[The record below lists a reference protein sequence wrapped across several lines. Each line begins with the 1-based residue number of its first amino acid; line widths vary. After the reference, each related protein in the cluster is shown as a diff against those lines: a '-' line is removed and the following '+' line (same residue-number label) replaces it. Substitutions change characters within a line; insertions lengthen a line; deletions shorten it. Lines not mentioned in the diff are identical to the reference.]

1 MLSDQEISQLATEID
16 AQLLELRSPVISA
29 RLINANYGE
38 TEIDAQLL
46 ELRSLS
52 GDKEAQLVKQNQ
64 AIAAATKE
72 PAKSFLQKFW
82 KAAKAD
88 LCEED
93 GVLYK
98 QWKKWGDLDNKE
110 AMDKF
115 KVVLTGLGLTGN
127 LLQSALV
134 AVMVIVLHIG
144 VKAFCDEYGDRK
156 ES

>member
-1 MLSDQEISQLATEID
+1 MFSDQEISQIA
-16 AQLLELRSPVISA
+16 A
-29 RLINANYGE
+29 
-38 TEIDAQLL
+38 EIDAQLL

-52 GDKEAQLVKQNQ
+52 GDTSLKSGDKESQLVKQNQ
-64 AIAAATKE
+64 AIATATKE

-110 AMDKF
+110 TISTF
-115 KVVLTGLGLTGN
+115 KGILTGLGLSGN
-127 LLQSALV
+127 VLPTVIV
-134 AVMVIVLHIG
+134 AVTVIVLHIG
-144 VKAFCDEYGDRK
+144 VKAFCDEYSDRK
-156 ES
+156 ENS

>member
-1 MLSDQEISQLATEID
+1 MLSDQEIFQLATEID
-16 AQLLELRSPVISA
+16 AQLLELRSPSSEA
-29 RLINANYGE
+29 
-38 TEIDAQLL
+38 LL
-46 ELRSLS
+46 KS
-52 GDKEAQLVKQNQ
+52 GGKEAQLVKQNQ
-64 AIAAATKE
+64 AIATATKE

-110 AMDKF
+110 TISTF
-115 KVVLTGLGLTGN
+115 KGVLTGLGLSGN
-127 LLQSALV
+127 VLPTVIV

-156 ES
+156 ENP

>member
-1 MLSDQEISQLATEID
+1 MIVSAIPFAEKLSMFSDEEISILA
-16 AQLLELRSPVISA
+16 A
-29 RLINANYGE
+29 
-38 TEIDAQLL
+38 EIDAQLL

-52 GDKEAQLVKQNQ
+52 GDAPLKSGDREAQLVKQNQ
-64 AIAAATKE
+64 AIATATKE

-110 AMDKF
+110 TISTF
-115 KVVLTGLGLTGN
+115 KGILAGLGLSGN
-127 LLQSALV
+127 VLPTVIV
-134 AVMVIVLHIG
+134 AVTVIVLHIG

-156 ES
+156 ENS

>member
-1 MLSDQEISQLATEID
+1 M
-16 AQLLELRSPVISA
+16 
-29 RLINANYGE
+29 
-38 TEIDAQLL
+38 
-46 ELRSLS
+46 RSLSGDALLIS

-72 PAKSFLQKFW
+72 PAKSFLQKFR

-110 AMDKF
+110 TISKF
-115 KVVLTGLGLTGN
+115 GGVLAGMGFLGEFITPI
-127 LLQSALV
+127 LV
-134 AVMVIVLHIG
+134 SVTVIILHIG

-156 ES
+156 ENP

>member
-1 MLSDQEISQLATEID
+1 MFSDQEISKLAAEID
-16 AQLLELRSPVISA
+16 AQLLELRSPNVATFSKS
-29 RLINANYGE
+29 
-38 TEIDAQLL
+38 IDPNL
-46 ELRSLS
+46 E
-52 GDKEAQLVKQNQ
+52 LVKQNQ

-110 AMDKF
+110 TISTF
-115 KVVLTGLGLTGN
+115 KGVLTGLGLSGN
-127 LLQSALV
+127 VLPTVIV

>member
-1 MLSDQEISQLATEID
+1 MFSDEEISQLAAEID
-16 AQLLELRSPVISA
+16 AQLS
-29 RLINANYGE
+29 
-38 TEIDAQLL
+38 

-52 GDKEAQLVKQNQ
+52 SDALLRSDDKEVQLVKQNE
-64 AIAAATKE
+64 AIATATKE

-88 LCEED
+88 LCEEE

-115 KVVLTGLGLTGN
+115 KVILTGLGLTGN
-127 LLQSALV
+127 LLSSVLV

-144 VKAFCDEYGDRK
+144 VRAFCDEYGERK
-156 ES
+156 ENA

>member
-29 RLINANYGE
+29 RLINANYG
-38 TEIDAQLL
+38 DA
-46 ELRSLS
+46 SLKTV
-52 GDKEAQLVKQNQ
+52 DKEAQLVKQNQ
-64 AIAAATKE
+64 AIAAAAKE

-156 ES
+156 ENP

>member
-16 AQLLELRSPVISA
+16 AQLLELRSLS
-29 RLINANYGE
+29 G
-38 TEIDAQLL
+38 DALL
-46 ELRSLS
+46 RS

-110 AMDKF
+110 TISTF
-115 KVVLTGLGLTGN
+115 KGVLTGLGLSGN
-127 LLQSALV
+127 VLPTVIV

-156 ES
+156 ENP

>member
-1 MLSDQEISQLATEID
+1 MFSDQEISKLAAEID
-16 AQLLELRSPVISA
+16 AQLLELWSPSSEA
-29 RLINANYGE
+29 
-38 TEIDAQLL
+38 LL
-46 ELRSLS
+46 KC
-52 GDKEAQLVKQNQ
+52 GGKEAQLVKQNQ
-64 AIAAATKE
+64 AIAAAAKE

-82 KAAKAD
+82 KATKAD

-98 QWKKWGDLDNKE
+98 QWKEWGDLDNKE

-134 AVMVIVLHIG
+134 AVTVIVLHIG

>member
-1 MLSDQEISQLATEID
+1 MFSDEEISQLSAEI
-16 AQLLELRSPVISA
+16 
-29 RLINANYGE
+29 N
-38 TEIDAQLL
+38 AQLL

-52 GDKEAQLVKQNQ
+52 SDTSLKSGDKEAELVKQNQ
-64 AIAAATKE
+64 AIAIATKE
-72 PAKSFLQKFW
+72 AAKSFLQKFR

-88 LCEED
+88 LCEEG

-115 KVVLTGLGLTGN
+115 KLVLTGLGLTGN
-127 LLQSALV
+127 LLKSALV
-134 AVMVIVLHIG
+134 AVTVIVLHIG

-156 ES
+156 ENA

>member
-29 RLINANYGE
+29 RLINANYG
-38 TEIDAQLL
+38 DA
-46 ELRSLS
+46 SLKTV
-52 GDKEAQLVKQNQ
+52 DKEAQLVKQNQ
-64 AIAAATKE
+64 AIAAAAKE

-156 ES
+156 ENS

>member
-1 MLSDQEISQLATEID
+1 MFSDEEISQLA
-16 AQLLELRSPVISA
+16 A
-29 RLINANYGE
+29 
-38 TEIDAQLL
+38 EIDAQLL

-52 GDKEAQLVKQNQ
+52 GDAPLKSGDREAQLVKQNQ
-64 AIAAATKE
+64 AISTATKE

-110 AMDKF
+110 TISTF
-115 KVVLTGLGLTGN
+115 KGILAGLGLSGN
-127 LLQSALV
+127 VLPTAIV
-134 AVMVIVLHIG
+134 AVTVIVLHIG

-156 ES
+156 ENS

>member
-1 MLSDQEISQLATEID
+1 MFSDQEISQLAAEID
-16 AQLLELRSPVISA
+16 AQLLELRSPSS
-29 RLINANYGE
+29 
-38 TEIDAQLL
+38 DA
-46 ELRSLS
+46 LRKS
-52 GDKEAQLVKQNQ
+52 GDMEAQLVKQNE
-64 AIAAATKE
+64 AIATAAKE

-88 LCEED
+88 LCEEE
-93 GVLYK
+93 GMLYK

-127 LLQSALV
+127 LLTSALV
-134 AVMVIVLHIG
+134 AIMVIVLHIG

-156 ES
+156 DNA

>member
-1 MLSDQEISQLATEID
+1 MFSDEEISQLAAEID
-16 AQLLELRSPVISA
+16 V
-29 RLINANYGE
+29 
-38 TEIDAQLL
+38 QLL

-52 GDKEAQLVKQNQ
+52 GDTSLKSGDKESQLVKQNQ
-64 AIAAATKE
+64 AIATATKE

-110 AMDKF
+110 TISTF
-115 KVVLTGLGLTGN
+115 KGILAGLGLSGN
-127 LLQSALV
+127 VLPTAIV
-134 AVMVIVLHIG
+134 AVTVIVLHIG

-156 ES
+156 ENS

>member
-1 MLSDQEISQLATEID
+1 MTMFSDQEIADLAAEID
-16 AQLLELRSPVISA
+16 AQLLALRSP
-29 RLINANYGE
+29 
-38 TEIDAQLL
+38 DAATYTKSVDPQV
-46 ELRSLS
+46 
-52 GDKEAQLVKQNQ
+52 ALVKQNE
-64 AIAAATKE
+64 AIATATKE

-115 KVVLTGLGLTGN
+115 KVVLTGLGLSGN
-127 LLQSALV
+127 LLSSVLV

-144 VKAFCDEYGDRK
+144 VRAFCDEYGDR
-156 ES
+156 